1 VPFTVNPFK
10 SPVNRQFFTV
20 NMESQYQKYR
30 FSAISI
36 KKAVADRFRKFAH
49 ELSLSNT
56 DTMEAML
63 NFFSYNNLLPSDD
76 LGIKSDT
83 TRKRINALIA
93 IVRNIEKQQTLP
105 TKAMLDTLFQ
115 EITQVQQDEEE
126 EDFFEGFNDGGSEGG
141 SEKDSEKAKFN
152 PDTGNNKE
160 LTRDEQLLYYQNRYT
175 EMQQELSHYKNLFL
189 QLSGQLRY
197 TKNTFGKDF
206 YKLEISPEEFEKLR
220 NNF

>member
-1 VPFTVNPFK
+1 
-10 SPVNRQFFTV
+10 
-20 NMESQYQKYR
+20 MENQYQKYR

-36 KKAVADRFRKFAH
+36 KKEVADRFRKFSR

-105 TKAMLDTLFQ
+105 TKAMLDALFQ
-115 EITQVQQDEEE
+115 EITQVQHDEEE
-126 EDFFEGFNDGGSEGG
+126 EDFFEGFNDGGSEKDG
-141 SEKDSEKAKFN
+141 EKEIFN

-175 EMQQELSHYKNLFL
+175 EMQQELSHYKNLLL

>member
-1 VPFTVNPFK
+1 
-10 SPVNRQFFTV
+10 
-20 NMESQYQKYR
+20 MESQYQKYR

-56 DTMEAML
+56 ETLEAML

-126 EDFFEGFNDGGSEGG
+126 EDFFEGFNEGGSEGG
-141 SEKDSEKAKFN
+141 NFDPDSGK
-152 PDTGNNKE
+152 NKE
-160 LTRDEQLLYYQNRYT
+160 LTRDDQLLYYQNRYI
-175 EMQQELSHYKNLFL
+175 EMQQELSHYKNLFI

>member
-1 VPFTVNPFK
+1 
-10 SPVNRQFFTV
+10 
-20 NMESQYQKYR
+20 MESQYQKYR

-36 KKAVADRFRKFAH
+36 KKEVADRFRKFSR

-56 DTMEAML
+56 DTLEAML

-197 TKNTFGKDF
+197 IKNTFGKDF